1 MIRKLKKFQWK
12 SKIKNELQIE
22 RERER
27 ERESGKEK
35 VVKGMREKRK

>member
-12 SKIKNELQIE
+12 SKIKNESQIE

-35 VVKGMREKRK
+35 VVKGMSKKRK